1 MQSESITIRLYTLAN
16 NKSPF
21 EDWVKR
27 LKDRKARA
35 KINVRIARVRLG
47 NFGDHK
53 SVGEGVYE
61 LRIDYGPGYRVYY
74 GKLGKTVVLLLCG
87 GDKDGQV
94 DNIKK
99 AKEYWRDYKMR
110 VGDVSS
116 NGNETEESI

>member
-1 MQSESITIRLYTLAN
+1 MQAEAITILLYTAAN
-16 NKSPF
+16 KKSPF
-21 EDWVKR
+21 EEWVKR

-87 GDKDGQV
+87 GDKDSQV

-99 AKEYWRDYKMR
+99 AKEYWRDYKVR

-116 NGNETEESI
+116 NGNETEENI